1 MLFKHPL
8 LTALFSLA
16 FISTPVVASATQTIT
31 DVSGQTIT
39 VPPPENIHAI
49 GDAWPAH
56 LEVLAMLGA
65 GDKVTSYVNNDTPE
79 SRPWLAQVNPQM
91 KNAAPAF
98 TKTDVNLEE
107 MLKQRPD
114 VVFSL
119 RSPRIRTQLTDL
131 GIPDIQLIFSNFD
144 ELQQSFNLTAKV
156 LGPKAQ
162 KRAAAYNRY
171 LTDTLTQVRKIT
183 ASMPVAQKPRVLH
196 VVNLHPLMI
205 DGGHSIIDAWIKAA
219 GGINVAHKI
228 HGSMKVTS
236 REQLLEWNPDIII
249 FGATALPAASRQAR
263 LKALQ
268 QDPMWA
274 NLKAVKN
281 HQLVVNPDGAFL
293 WDRYGAETALQIQW
307 AAKLLHP
314 EQFKNLDM
322 IAKTKTFYHRFLDY
336 DLSDTEAKEILA
348 GLPPKSLE

>member
-1 MLFKHPL
+1 MLFKHRL
-8 LTALFSLA
+8 LTTLLSTVFVLA
-16 FISTPVVASATQTIT
+16 PTAASATQTIT
-31 DVSGQTIT
+31 DAFGQSIT
-39 VPPPENIHAI
+39 VPSPQAIHAI

-65 GDKVTSYVNNDTPE
+65 GDKVTSYVNIDAPE
-79 SRPWLAQVNPQM
+79 NRPWLARVNPQM

-119 RSPRIRTQLTDL
+119 RSPRIRTQLSDL
-131 GIPDIQLIFSNFD
+131 GIPNVQLIFSNFE

-162 KRAAAYNRY
+162 KRAADYNRY
-171 LTDTLTQVRKIT
+171 LTEKLAQVRNIT
-183 ASMPVAQKPRVLH
+183 SALPAAQKPRVLH
-196 VVNLHPLMI
+196 VVNLHPLMV
-205 DGGHSIIDAWIKAA
+205 DGGHSIIDAWINAA
-219 GGINVAHKI
+219 GGINVAHAV
-228 HGSMKVTS
+228 HGAMKVTS
-236 REQLLEWNPDIII
+236 REQLLAWNPDIVI
-249 FGATALPAASRQAR
+249 FGATALPADNRQDQ
-263 LKALQ
+263 LKALE
-268 QDPMWA
+268 QDPMWSQ
-274 NLKAVKN
+274 LKAVKN
-281 HQLVVNPDGAFL
+281 HHLVVNPDGAFL

-322 IAKTKTFYHRFLDY
+322 IAETKRFYRRFLDY
-336 DLSDTEAKEILA
+336 DLTNTEAKEILA